1 MSKTLAK
8 KGLALLQSAV
18 SGKRKRNKPQSG
30 KRKRNKQYDEDDMA
44 AEEPTESQLLRKMP
58 STKFREASAALTE
71 ARLAESYKQDLYE
84 QNVKMLS
91 GSRHGTTTQI
101 VKKVAQYHLKI
112 REEKIKEVEEK
123 NWSLF
128 AEEDAAAAAKK
139 AKKKS
144 RYA

>member
-1 MSKTLAK
+1 VF
-8 KGLALLQSAV
+8 SATHPCLTILPN
-18 SGKRKRNKPQSG
+18 RNP
-30 KRKRNKQYDEDDMA
+30 
-44 AEEPTESQLLRKMP
+44 LR
-58 STKFREASAALTE
+58 
-71 ARLAESYKQDLYE
+71 
-84 QNVKMLS
+84 
-91 GSRHGTTTQI
+91 
-101 VKKVAQYHLKI
+101 YHLKI